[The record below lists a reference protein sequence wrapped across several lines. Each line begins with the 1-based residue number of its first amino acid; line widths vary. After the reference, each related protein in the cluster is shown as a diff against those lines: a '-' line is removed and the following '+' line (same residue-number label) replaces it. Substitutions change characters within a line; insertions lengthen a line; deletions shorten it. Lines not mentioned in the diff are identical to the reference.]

1 MKHHMSFTPVGVRIL
16 VEVSEKY
23 LFRSLLTK
31 NPTSFALSGF
41 FIHCESNGISS
52 RFSVYLIRF
61 DEHISSKRVYLVKAS
76 ISSAI
81 GCILF
86 RNDDIQH
93 FVLMICNSYGIDDI
107 HASGVICCEAL
118 AISTIL
124 CYTKCR
130 KAVKI

>member
-61 DEHISSKRVYLVKAS
+61 LRAYLAKSEYLISRRLYSLS
-76 ISSAI
+76 
-81 GCILF
+81 
-86 RNDDIQH
+86 Q
-93 FVLMICNSYGIDDI
+93 
-107 HASGVICCEAL
+107 
-118 AISTIL
+118 
-124 CYTKCR
+124 
-130 KAVKI
+130 